1 MTILPLSG
9 VRILT
14 FEAFGAGPYGSMF
27 FADLGADVIKI
38 ESPNG
43 GDFTRQTGPYFLG
56 KDDSQFYQSL
66 NLNKRSLAL
75 DIKHP
80 DGRAVFHDLV
90 KGVDAVLNN
99 LRGSQP
105 AKLGIDYASLKA
117 INPRIVCA
125 HLSAYGRDN
134 SRGDW
139 PGYDYLMQAEAG
151 FLSLTGEPDGPP
163 ARFGLS
169 MVDYMTGMTMAF
181 GLVSAIHGVK
191 SGALREG
198 CDVDLSLMDTALHQL
213 TYPGIWYL
221 NEGHVTGRARRGAH
235 PSVTPSQLLKTKDGW
250 IFVMAQNPKFWD
262 LLVKAIDRSELAAD
276 PRFVDLAARLA
287 NRDALTQELDA
298 VFSTRTTAEWI
309 ERLKGVVPVGPVYD
323 MAQALDNPFLEETG
337 MVKTV
342 PHPDR
347 ADMRALAN
355 PIKLDGER
363 LPAKHAPKLGADTAA
378 ILREIGRTE
387 AQIAALRDAKVIA

>member
-1 MTILPLSG
+1 MTVLPLSG

-38 ESPNG
+38 ENPNG

-56 KDDSQFYQSL
+56 TDDSQFYQSL

-75 DIKHP
+75 DIKHSE
-80 DGRAVFHDLV
+80 GRAVFHDLV

-181 GLVSAIHGVK
+181 ALVSAIHGVK
-191 SGALREG
+191 SGVLREG

-221 NEGHVTGRARRGAH
+221 NEGHVTGRAPRGAH

-262 LLVKAIDRSELAAD
+262 LLAKAIDRPDLAAD

-287 NRDALTQELDA
+287 NRDALTKELDA

-309 ERLKGVVPVGPVYD
+309 DRLKGVVPVGPVYD
-323 MAQALDNPFLEETG
+323 MAQALENPFLDETG

-347 ADMRALAN
+347 TDMRALAN

-378 ILREIGRTE
+378 ILREIGRTD
-387 AQIAALRDAKVIA
+387 AQIAALRDAKVIV

>member
-1 MTILPLSG
+1 ML
-9 VRILT
+9 
-14 FEAFGAGPYGSMF
+14 
-27 FADLGADVIKI
+27 
-38 ESPNG
+38 
-43 GDFTRQTGPYFLG
+43 
-56 KDDSQFYQSL
+56 
-66 NLNKRSLAL
+66 
-75 DIKHP
+75 
-80 DGRAVFHDLV
+80 
-90 KGVDAVLNN
+90 
-99 LRGSQP
+99 
-105 AKLGIDYASLKA
+105 
-117 INPRIVCA
+117 
-125 HLSAYGRDN
+125 
-134 SRGDW
+134 
-139 PGYDYLMQAEAG
+139 AEAG